1 MSALICLIYFKMVH
15 KRICSKKYHF
25 VEQDL
30 CELETE
36 KAETAKTGSISTV
49 VKTTDILKMVSLISG
64 VHWLPLTDPF
74 AFNFSFF

>member
-1 MSALICLIYFKMVH
+1 
-15 KRICSKKYHF
+15 
-25 VEQDL
+25 VEQSL
-30 CELETE
+30 YKLETE
-36 KAETAKTGSISTV
+36 EAKVAKTGSISTV